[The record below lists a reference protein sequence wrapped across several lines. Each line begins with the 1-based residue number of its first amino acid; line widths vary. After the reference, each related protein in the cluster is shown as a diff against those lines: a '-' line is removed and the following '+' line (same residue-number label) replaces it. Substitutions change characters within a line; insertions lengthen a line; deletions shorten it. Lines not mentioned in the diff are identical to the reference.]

1 MKQTTVSK
9 VKDLIMR
16 YPSLEIIEEN
26 IIHSIQLI
34 IDLYKNDGK
43 LLICGNGGSAADSL
57 HIVGELM
64 KDFVLPRPLPQ
75 DIKDAISI
83 SSEHAEYIN
92 SNLQVALPAI
102 ALVGS
107 TSLESAYANDRAP
120 DLAFAQQVCGLG
132 KKGDILL
139 GISTSGNSKN
149 VIYAMEV
156 AKAKGLKTIALTGES
171 GGKMRDICD
180 VLINAPEKET
190 YKIQELHLPIYHTL
204 CLAVENEFFG
214 E

>member
-1 MKQTTVSK
+1 MKLTTLAKISE
-9 VKDLIMR
+9 LIER
-16 YPSLEIIEEN
+16 YPSLKQIENN
-26 IIHSIQLI
+26 ISNSVQML
-34 IDLYKNDGK
+34 IDLYKNGGK
-43 LLICGNGGSAADSL
+43 LLVCGNGGSAADSL

-75 DIKDAISI
+75 SLKDAIS
-83 SSEHAEYIN
+83 SSGEYGDYIN
-92 SNLQVALPAI
+92 ANLQVALPAI

-107 TSLESAYANDRAP
+107 TALESAYANDRAS

-132 KKGDILL
+132 DKDDILL
-139 GISTSGNSKN
+139 AISTSGNSKN
-149 VIYAMEV
+149 VLYAIEV

-171 GGKMRDICD
+171 GGKMKDRCDI
-180 VLINAPEKET
+180 LINAPEKET

-204 CLAVENEFFG
+204 CLAIENEFFG

>member
-75 DIKDAISI
+75 DMKNTI
-83 SSEHAEYIN
+83 SSSSNHAEYIN

-120 DLAFAQQVCGLG
+120 DLAFAQQVYGLG